1 MRPPKRPP
9 DIATTFSDRLKD
21 FTQVA
26 GDPAYRSFAQKSQD
40 RYEHWDK
47 VRHQAAATGLE
58 PELAW
63 AMIKTQRQFNS
74 KPIGLTDDQNK
85 SFTYWLSDTAQHE
98 LMMIDR
104 ELAGN
109 VPKPMQAIP
118 EERQEWFIIRSF
130 MEEAISSS
138 LLEGAP
144 TTRRDAKQ
152 MLRSNLSPRSAGER
166 MVANNYNAML
176 FIREQL
182 HTDLSTEF
190 VHELHR
196 ILTHQTMPEDEVGR
210 WRSSDEHIGV
220 YDDRDNELMHDPP
233 GADDLPKRMQRLF
246 RFANRKP
253 DKHKPFLHP
262 VVHAITIHFQLG
274 YEHPY
279 CDGNGRVAR
288 ALFYWA
294 ALRNGYW
301 LFEYLPISAI
311 LRNAPVQYS
320 RSYLHTEHDDNDL
333 GYFLS
338 YQLNVISRARIE
350 LAKYLEK
357 QAAKRRTA
365 EAITRNDS
373 RLNMRQRLLIQ
384 RLHNNPGTEVSISS
398 HQKNSLIA
406 YATSRADLMGLEE
419 YGYLTS
425 SKSGNK
431 LLFRVAAPS
440 PK

>member
-1 MRPPKRPP
+1 
-9 DIATTFSDRLKD
+9 
-21 FTQVA
+21 
-26 GDPAYRSFAQKSQD
+26 
-40 RYEHWDK
+40 
-47 VRHQAAATGLE
+47 
-58 PELAW
+58 
-63 AMIKTQRQFNS
+63 
-74 KPIGLTDDQNK
+74 
-85 SFTYWLSDTAQHE
+85 
-98 LMMIDR
+98 
-104 ELAGN
+104 
-109 VPKPMQAIP
+109 
-118 EERQEWFIIRSF
+118 
-130 MEEAISSS
+130 
-138 LLEGAP
+138 
-144 TTRRDAKQ
+144 
-152 MLRSNLSPRSAGER
+152 
-166 MVANNYNAML
+166 
-176 FIREQL
+176 
-182 HTDLSTEF
+182 
-190 VHELHR
+190 
-196 ILTHQTMPEDEVGR
+196 MPEDEVGR
-210 WRSSDEHIGV
+210 WRKSSENIGV

-233 GADDLPKRMQRLF
+233 KADDLPKRMQRLF

-253 DKHKPFLHP
+253 EKHKPFLHP
-262 VVHAITIHFQLG
+262 VVHAIAIHFQLG

-338 YQLNVISRARIE
+338 YQLNVVSRARVE

-357 QAAKRRTA
+357 QAAKRKAA

-406 YATSRADLMGLEE
+406 YATARADLMGLEE

>member
-1 MRPPKRPP
+1 MRPPSQPP
-9 DIATTFSDRLKD
+9 DITTIFSDRLQE
-21 FTQVA
+21 FTRAVKE
-26 GDPAYRSFAQKSQD
+26 PAYRSFAQKAQD

-47 VRHQAAATGLE
+47 VRHKAAAADLV

-63 AMIKTQRQFNS
+63 AVIKTQRQFNA
-74 KPIGLTDDQNK
+74 KPIGLTDQAGQ
-85 SFTYWLSDTAQHE
+85 SFTYWLSDAAQHK

-109 VPKPMQAIP
+109 VPKPMQTIP
-118 EERQEWFIIRSF
+118 EERQEKFILRSF

-152 MLRSNLSPRSAGER
+152 MLRSNLPPRSEGER

-182 HTDLSTEF
+182 QTNLSSDF
-190 VHELHR
+190 VHELHS
-196 ILTHQTMPEDEVGR
+196 ILTHRTMPEDEVGR
-210 WRSSDEHIGV
+210 WRKPDESIGV
-220 YDDRDNELMHDPP
+220 YDDRDNELMHQPP
-233 GADDLPKRMQRLF
+233 RAEDLPDRMQRLW

-262 VVHAITIHFQLG
+262 VVHAIAIHFQLG

-311 LRNAPVQYS
+311 LRNAPVRYS
-320 RSYLHTEHDDNDL
+320 RSYLHTEYDENDL

-338 YQLNVISRARIE
+338 YQLDVISRARVE
-350 LAKYLEK
+350 LAAYLEK
-357 QAAKRRTA
+357 QALKRKAA
-365 EAITRNDS
+365 EEITRNDS

-384 RLHNNPGTEVSISS
+384 RLHNNPSAEISIAS
-398 HQKNSLIA
+398 HQKNSLVA
-406 YATSRADLMGLEE
+406 YATARADLMGLET

-425 SKSGNK
+425 EKTGNK
-431 LLFRVAAPS
+431 ILYTLAKQVQ
-440 PK
+440 K